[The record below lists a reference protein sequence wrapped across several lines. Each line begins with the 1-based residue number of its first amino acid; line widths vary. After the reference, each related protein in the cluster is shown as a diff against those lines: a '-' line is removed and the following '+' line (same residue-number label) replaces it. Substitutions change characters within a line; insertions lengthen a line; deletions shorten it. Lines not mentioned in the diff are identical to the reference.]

1 MLALSPYLSLLHFAT
16 ASPAPILL
24 RLFLLLLS
32 TSHTHSLFLPFY
44 LYLFSSSSSTTPPPI
59 ISSPPPPILT
69 NPSQTRL
76 RPCSFPSGPTRRGPS
91 CAIPVAQ
98 VRVGQSFPAGDSWTA
113 FCFAAPLF
121 PVAVKP
127 SIEVAPFYPF
137 LFCFLISDFISAFC
151 FPLQFLSLSLTHTLS
166 RIRFSPLILRRLSVG
181 NRGLLEDFLFKQFFF
196 SLFNFRLP
204 ISVFLLYPRGERMG
218 T

>member
-1 MLALSPYLSLLHFAT
+1 MLGPSARSLSVPIATAFCDCFSCANSPASVSASTFYLTLSL
-16 ASPAPILL
+16 
-24 RLFLLLLS
+24 
-32 TSHTHSLFLPFY
+32 SLFLPFY
-44 LYLFSSSSSTTPPPI
+44 LYLFSSSSSSSSTTPPPI

-137 LFCFLISDFISAFC
+137 FY
-151 FPLQFLSLSLTHTLS
+151 
-166 RIRFSPLILRRLSVG
+166 
-181 NRGLLEDFLFKQFFF
+181 
-196 SLFNFRLP
+196 
-204 ISVFLLYPRGERMG
+204 SVF
-218 T
+218 